1 LLDKAYKDSVRKS
14 SDDYEIEHR
23 VIRKSDGMLRVVH
36 EKCRHIRDE
45 AGSVIRS
52 LGMVHDITEH
62 KAAEDVLARDKKTL
76 EQMVEERTRQLLDA
90 RLELEKARRLS
101 DIGTLAAT
109 VAHELRNPLA
119 TITMAAYNIKKKAK
133 NPLLEKY
140 LENIR
145 KKVQESDQI
154 INNLLFYSRLKSPQ
168 YEDMPLNKIIGEC
181 VRLCRN
187 QSGIMKQ
194 LSIMKKISPTDH
206 LAIEA
211 DPLQIKELF
220 SNILNNACDAV
231 PVEGGKIEIV
241 TESNADH
248 VTIRVRDNGTGIDK
262 QHMEKIFDPFFTTKA
277 KGTGLGLSVCRQIV
291 DLHGGTIRIES
302 ERSKGTSFII
312 LLPARRQRESAGA

>member
-1 LLDKAYKDSVRKS
+1 
-14 SDDYEIEHR
+14 
-23 VIRKSDGMLRVVH
+23 
-36 EKCRHIRDE
+36 
-45 AGSVIRS
+45 
-52 LGMVHDITEH
+52 
-62 KAAEDVLARDKKTL
+62 
-76 EQMVEERTRQLLDA
+76 
-90 RLELEKARRLS
+90 
-101 DIGTLAAT
+101 
-109 VAHELRNPLA
+109 
-119 TITMAAYNIKKKAK
+119 K

-168 YEDMPLNKIIGEC
+168 YEDMHLNKIIGEC

-187 QSGIMKQ
+187 QFGITKQ

-220 SNILNNACDAV
+220 ANILNNACDAV

-312 LLPARRQRESAGA
+312 LRPARRQRESAGA